1 MKIKCFFAFW
11 GVACLSLLVFLGTA
25 GADIPNHFKST
36 DGDSNFIQV
45 GGALNDGW
53 YFGVFDYGDLNNRH
67 DLLVGNRGSS
77 SAQFKITGSE
87 GSYTLTVTSGPFYYG
102 ESDPRNSINIGP
114 TPDFAFY
121 FTNTPEVDTDFHI
134 TSLGG
139 SNYLFESSE
148 GGSVTGAD
156 LTAVPIPGS
165 SALLLSGLIGLVAL
179 GSRRKNKE

>member
-36 DGDSNFIQV
+36 DGDSNFIQFES
-45 GGALNDGW
+45 LNDYW
-53 YFGVFDYGDLNNRH
+53 YFGVFDYGDLNNRL
-67 DLLVGNRGSS
+67 DLLVGNRGYSS
-77 SAQFKITGSE
+77 SEFTVTYSG
-87 GSYTLTVTSGPFYYG
+87 GSYTLTVISGPLNFG
-102 ESDPRNSINIGP
+102 SSINIGP
-114 TPDFAFY
+114 TRDFAFY
-121 FTNTPEVDTDFHI
+121 FWDSSRDEFDLGFHI

-148 GGSVTGAD
+148 GGSVIGAD
-156 LTAVPIPGS
+156 LAAVPIPGS